1 MSVYTKVA
9 VSERLYSDL
18 KRVSRDTGR
27 RLGVVST
34 DYFNEMI
41 ANNVVFD
48 MDRTDL
54 TVSAKGLD
62 LDALK
67 QLAGRSNLTVKDYV
81 KRYSKLYPIK

>member
-1 MSVYTKVA
+1 MRYTKVA

-18 KRVSRDTGR
+18 KSVSRDTGR

-41 ANNVVFD
+41 ANKVVFD
-48 MDRTDL
+48 MERTDL
-54 TVSAKGLD
+54 TVSAKDLD

-81 KRYSKLYPIK
+81 KRYSELYPIK